1 LNKAETVE
9 IQRLQCPACAAHLV
23 IDNDGTVT
31 AHAEE
36 PAKVETSED
45 TAEVTTDET
54 VESSETDQ
62 PVETEDITP
71 EEPKKRSSRWS
82 KPKK

>member
-36 PAKVETSED
+36 PAPVETTED
-45 TAEVTTDET
+45 QPAKIADDQPEK
-54 VESSETDQ
+54 SETDQ
-62 PVETEDITP
+62 PVETEDNPP
-71 EEPKKRSSRWS
+71 ETTKKRSSRWS